1 MEQPTIT
8 SMTPQQIMR
17 KESFRRAL
25 PGKNDIGAERRGSA
39 DYESNRLYDPI
50 KYWYPTQDDFLREFD
65 PASHAI
71 NSIKYYPNLIFTE
84 QKTGHFK
91 AKVRSRVSVAW
102 QRRIHT
108 KRLVALT
115 GFDPDLSMPRSKTD
129 KVSQEYLRNYK
140 EGWDKKNMDS
150 VVHLAIASDLKV
162 GDVAVCGYKSKGRFG
177 TRIFAY
183 DKGDTLFPQYNP
195 MTGELSLFGRMFSV
209 TVTNPN
215 DKEVTDTIK
224 YLDVWDDKNYMQ
236 YRTLASWED
245 RKDAIDSEWKVEV
258 QPKPHNFREIPIA
271 YHRYGEPCWAGSQ
284 SLIEQNELTLS
295 QLSENNAQFALRILY
310 SLGAEFDMESTDD
323 GTPLQITSTDPNAK
337 VGFLEGA
344 EKSSSYE
351 LELNK
356 QEKEIMRCSF
366 AVETP
371 EIKSGSDISSLTV
384 KTMMQDSY
392 VKALDDAKEYQSFL
406 DDVCRIFAEG
416 YGTEIGKEAD
426 LTSLGVKAKL
436 QPWVFMSESECVN
449 TVVQLVAIGVL
460 SKRSA
465 VEYIYETIGLG
476 NIDEAERVFQEAHDQ
491 LVLENQV
498 TTNINE

>member
-150 VVHLAIASDLKV
+150 VVHLAIAS
-162 GDVAVCGYKSKGRFG
+162 KSG
-177 TRIFAY
+177 
-183 DKGDTLFPQYNP
+183 
-195 MTGELSLFGRMFSV
+195 
-209 TVTNPN
+209 
-215 DKEVTDTIK
+215 
-224 YLDVWDDKNYMQ
+224 
-236 YRTLASWED
+236 
-245 RKDAIDSEWKVEV
+245 
-258 QPKPHNFREIPIA
+258 
-271 YHRYGEPCWAGSQ
+271 
-284 SLIEQNELTLS
+284 
-295 QLSENNAQFALRILY
+295 
-310 SLGAEFDMESTDD
+310 ESTF
-323 GTPLQITSTDPNAK
+323 ISTT
-337 VGFLEGA
+337 
-344 EKSSSYE
+344 EKNS
-351 LELNK
+351 K
-356 QEKEIMRCSF
+356 CKK
-366 AVETP
+366 
-371 EIKSGSDISSLTV
+371 IKST
-384 KTMMQDSY
+384 K
-392 VKALDDAKEYQSFL
+392 
-406 DDVCRIFAEG
+406 
-416 YGTEIGKEAD
+416 
-426 LTSLGVKAKL
+426 
-436 QPWVFMSESECVN
+436 
-449 TVVQLVAIGVL
+449 
-460 SKRSA
+460 
-465 VEYIYETIGLG
+465 
-476 NIDEAERVFQEAHDQ
+476 
-491 LVLENQV
+491 
-498 TTNINE
+498 